1 MILSQISYL
10 DCIAFLVFLTPQIL
24 LQIGLV
30 PVLKWLIPALPWLGM
45 YRMTRTLS
53 MLILIVP
60 KVFAIPYQFIRERF
74 FVPYENRTPFVKK
87 ATPFQDLVIRF
98 VRFAFANMPAFIGRT
113 FFSKAVSL
121 PFLRFRM
128 LRHGYVTSPI
138 RWTDVKRPNFRGVY
152 IVHNQQEQPDIIVY
166 YCHGGGFS
174 MGSSFFYME
183 FLLAWVTL
191 LKSAG
196 YQNPALFALEYTL
209 VPDATYPTQLHETV
223 AGYEH
228 VLSLAQSSSRVVV
241 GGDSA
246 GATLILSFL
255 LYLSEHPDL
264 RHQKPGLAVMISPW
278 VTIVSSNNRN
288 TASDYLDSGSL
299 ELYGREYI
307 GNKASPSD
315 PTVSPGYC
323 KDIKQWRDA
332 SPENGWY
339 FLYGSEEVLGPETR
353 RLITLLK
360 DTGKDVETWE
370 EKGGIHAWPVASLYL
385 GETREERLSG
395 LKSVVEATKDRIQS

>member
-10 DCIAFLVFLTPQIL
+10 DCIAFLVFLAPQIL
-24 LQIGLV
+24 IQTGLF
-30 PVLKWLIPALPWLGM
+30 PVLKWLIPALPWLG
-45 YRMTRTLS
+45 TFTVPLALS
-53 MLILIVP
+53 ILMLIVP
-60 KVFAIPYQFIRERF
+60 QVFVIPYQFIRERL
-74 FVPYENRTPFVKK
+74 FVPHERRTPFVKK

-138 RWTDVKRPNFRGVY
+138 RWTEVKRPNFRGVY
-152 IVHNQQEQPDIIVY
+152 IVHDQQEQPDIIVY

-174 MGSSFFYME
+174 MGSSYFYME

-196 YQNPALFALEYTL
+196 YRNPALFALEYTL

-228 VLSLAQSSSRVVV
+228 VLSLAQSSTRVVV

-255 LYLSEHPDL
+255 LYLSEHSEL
-264 RHQKPGLAVMISPW
+264 RHQKPGLAIMISPW
-278 VTIVSSNNRN
+278 VTIISSNNRN
-288 TASDYLDSGSL
+288 TASDYLNSETL
-299 ELYGREYI
+299 ELYGRQYV
-307 GNKASPSD
+307 GNKASPTDS
-315 PTVSPGYC
+315 TVSPGYC
-323 KDIKQWRDA
+323 KDSKKWKDA
-332 SPENGWY
+332 SPEFGWY
-339 FLYGSEEVLGPETR
+339 FLYGSEEVLGIETR

-360 DTGKDVETWE
+360 DTGKEVDVWE

-395 LKSVVEATKDRIQS
+395 LKSIVEATKARIHS